1 VNFADTHYFILIV
14 PVCLILMGSLLLICN
29 FFFNAPSY
37 LFWLGLGYIVPSFSL
52 AAQSFMSNQQLTM
65 TAPFLGGLY
74 LFGAWASAYAMA
86 LRKKASSHAFTALLM
101 AMITLGLLVYYSYV
115 DEQLW
120 IRMLI
125 LNIAIATIGSLVLR
139 STFANYQQSDW
150 LNKIV
155 DFSYFFIVLY
165 TFIRS
170 MIIYF
175 FLQNIDASM
184 LANSAWWLMMLAA
197 SILLSLWFAIVLLGT
212 LVRDV
217 ILKLNDERSKDPLTH
232 LLNRRGFYDA
242 AKINLIK
249 LPQKQYFL
257 LMCDVDHFK
266 KINDTYGHLIGDQIL
281 QRVGY
286 LVSQNVSDEDL
297 VGRFGGEEFIVLLQ
311 VADLEVAYKVAEKMR
326 IAIETEHFSS
336 QNILLTAS
344 FGLAQVK
351 QRNLNFGIE
360 VADKR
365 LYAAK
370 RAGRNCI
377 VQD

>member
-1 VNFADTHYFILIV
+1 
-14 PVCLILMGSLLLICN
+14 MGGLLLICN

-74 LFGAWASAYAMA
+74 LFGAWSSAYAMA
-86 LRKKASSHAFTALLM
+86 LRKKGSSHALIALLVT
-101 AMITLGLLVYYSYV
+101 MITLGFLVYYSYV
-115 DEQLW
+115 DQQLW
-120 IRMLI
+120 IRMLV

-139 STFANYQQSDW
+139 STFANYQHSDW

-170 MIIYF
+170 IIIYF
-175 FLQNIDASM
+175 FLRNIDANM

-217 ILKLNDERSKDPLTH
+217 ILKLNDERSRDPLTH

-242 AKINLIK
+242 AKVNLFE
-249 LPQKQYFL
+249 LPQKKYFL

-266 KINDTYGHLIGDQIL
+266 KINDTYGHLVGDQIL

-286 LVSQNVSDEDL
+286 LVSQNVRDDDL

-311 VADLEVAYKVAEKMR
+311 VADAAFAYEIAERMR

-336 QNILLTAS
+336 QKILLTAS